1 MIAFGRRTVPIYR
14 ELIESY
20 GLATRLAGIRVLDV
34 TARAALSDPAGA
46 MRGCLVP
53 ARELIE
59 LEVVEVLI
67 LAGATQAGGYR
78 ELQPEL
84 PVPLLDG
91 IACGILQAQTL
102 ANLKLRKAAGSYAPG
117 SSVRIQGVDPA
128 LAALIEQGDTIQD

>member
-34 TARAALSDPAGA
+34 TARAALSDPAGT

-59 LEVVEVLI
+59 LDGAEVLI
-67 LAGATQAGGYR
+67 LAGATLAGLYR
-78 ELQPEL
+78 ALQPEL

-102 ANLKLRKAAGSYAPG
+102 ANLKPRKAAFGSYAHG
-117 SSVRIQGVDPA
+117 SSVRIQGVNPG
-128 LAALIEQGDTIQD
+128 LAALIEQGDII